1 MNSPLVF
8 EKKYQFYPLRSEA
21 SWMRFLIPSSQL
33 TQSTESEWSVSM
45 DEVLQNGQTVQ
56 SVIVLTQM

>member
-1 MNSPLVF
+1 
-8 EKKYQFYPLRSEA
+8 
-21 SWMRFLIPSSQL
+21 MRFLIPSSQL